1 MPEVFWNAK
10 AANLLKSELKRHG
23 VKYADLVAKLAAIGV
38 EEKEVNIR
46 NKLSRGTFTAAYLLQ
61 CLEAIGSKSLR
72 LD

>member
-1 MPEVFWNAK
+1 MAKVDWNAR

-23 VKYADLVAKLAAIGV
+23 ITYAQLVEKLGEIGI

-61 CLEAIGSKSLR
+61 ALAAIGVKELH
-72 LD
+72 L